1 MAYLSPIPR
10 RHTRKGAGT
19 ARMLALLG
27 RTALA
32 GLQVRRA
39 KTEARAKAEQ
49 EAAEAAY
56 KRGREGEAD
65 RRAEEGLSIRKAEFA
80 RGLGKDAYQKERDA
94 IDDLNQ
100 RAIQADRDGDNARAD
115 EYLRL
120 AKDRESRL
128 RAADAADIARLKQ
141 LFVTNP
147 VAPEQLPGRLP
158 RILKL
163 KAGSVKTPDDL
174 AQLREAILFGV
185 AKPTTEGVEAGED
198 DSFGAGIAST
208 LAQDPRVSGFINS
221 WLMNYSDILGIPKA
235 AFGTPARWVPRANPE
250 VEAPLKE
257 TVPFGPRTQRDEL
270 DDVIDELG
278 DDFEEAPGL

>member
-1 MAYLSPIPR
+1 
-10 RHTRKGAGT
+10 
-19 ARMLALLG
+19 MLALLG

-128 RAADAADIARLKQ
+128 RAADAAGGSAGSKTQKEADIARLEQ
-141 LFVTNP
+141 LFVTNH